1 MTATHV
7 AHGRRRA
14 ARPART
20 RTAWTLDFDSKGLA
34 SSITGLFT
42 LGLSVTPM
50 FGLIAAGPGM
60 IAILLGVSSIKA
72 CRSRYGIA
80 GIILGAVGAALALPI
95 GIMWVLVIG
104 RIE

>member
-1 MTATHV
+1 MTATHI

-14 ARPART
+14 DKPLRS

-34 SSITGLFT
+34 ASITGLFT
-42 LGLSVTPM
+42 VGLAVTPM
-50 FGLIAAGPGM
+50 FGLIAGGPGL
-60 IAILLGVSSIKA
+60 IAILLGISSIKA

-80 GIILGAVGAALALPI
+80 GVVMGAVGAALALPL
-95 GIMWVLVIG
+95 GVMWVLLIG